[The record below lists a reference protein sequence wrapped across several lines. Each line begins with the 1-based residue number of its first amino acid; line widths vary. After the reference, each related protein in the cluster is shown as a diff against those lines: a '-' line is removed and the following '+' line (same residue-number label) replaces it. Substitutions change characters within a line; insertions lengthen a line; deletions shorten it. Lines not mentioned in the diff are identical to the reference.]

1 MRPIILLTHPLSLT
15 LFYINPLIKRPSSGS
30 SMKGTLINFADFL
43 KCQN

>member
-1 MRPIILLTHPLSLT
+1 MRSIISLTHPLSLT

-30 SMKGTLINFADFL
+30 SMKGTHIDFTDFL